1 MEAGQSCLENETSN
15 HNIMKKLIILA
26 LLVFALPALAQKQS
40 EATTTGTVTN
50 IVRLTSVVPIFS
62 DDSSVTLL
70 SITEQFKQFSLMPN
84 GQVVQTTT
92 FARQWTSA
100 SIAALPDVWTNN
112 AGVVITNNAVKVQL
126 QGLWNRLDSQ
136 PERSTFSITQP
147 NSIKTQTPVVL
158 PE

>member
-1 MEAGQSCLENETSN
+1 
-15 HNIMKKLIILA
+15 MKKLIILA